1 MLLGLATEP
10 DLILL
15 GLTALLDLN
24 DIGYGCKPDPIA
36 GGLTAKPNLTC
47 FRSDSGLVSKPNSIT
62 MGLTIKIDS
71 IIFYIK
77 NRKNNAISNIF
88 LQKNSIDKQYYL

>member
-1 MLLGLATEP
+1 MLLGLATES

-15 GLTALLDLN
+15 GLTILLDLN

-36 GGLTAKPNLTC
+36 GGLTTKPNLTC
-47 FRSDSGLVSKPNSIT
+47 FRSNLGLVSKPNSIT
-62 MGLTIKIDS
+62 MGLTIKTNS
-71 IIFYIK
+71 IIFDIK

-88 LQKNSIDKQYYL
+88 LQKNSKDKQYYL